1 MLLSALREGDI
12 ATGFGSRFSHL
23 DLQCVEAARLMSIP
37 QGCLGIGRNIRISRK
52 ACCGL
57 LYLSVVITTRE
68 KPSECPLELI
78 LRSKLSLQQYRSI
91 VVRARGRCRAA
102 GTGAGAQQQTRAAS
116 CQEPTEEAQHRL
128 VLLQFGES
136 RSVAMSV
143 YARLCV
149 CLSARVSQKLTTSRC
164 RSFY

>member
-1 MLLSALREGDI
+1 VRSECAAFWDRGTGHRSLETPPRRPGVVNFCLTTVSTSGPGFRRFPRVYVTVGCPSVCLSVCRIDRQQQRRPAGLLLIALREGDI

-57 LYLSVVITTRE
+57 LYPSVVITTRE

-78 LRSKLSLQQYRSI
+78 LR
-91 VVRARGRCRAA
+91 
-102 GTGAGAQQQTRAAS
+102 
-116 CQEPTEEAQHRL
+116 
-128 VLLQFGES
+128 LL
-136 RSVAMSV
+136 
-143 YARLCV
+143 
-149 CLSARVSQKLTTSRC
+149 
-164 RSFY
+164 